1 MTDHPWRLVAIAF
14 TAGAS
19 LGRRRDSATIAK
31 QMLALVSELLAAV
44 SVARAQSWIDQS
56 ERLAAR
62 S

>member
-19 LGRRRDSATIAK
+19 LGLRRNPVAIARNIT
-31 QMLALVSELLAAV
+31 ALVGELLAALAV
-44 SVARAQSWIDQS
+44 ERPRSWIDQS

-62 S
+62 P